1 MIAPTSTLIQLN
13 DHYFL
18 SWLEVV
24 KHKKLIMR
32 NQKCYIEMSSSE
44 YSTFL
49 DEYSEI
55 KPVLKQI
62 RARVKYLAQHTTC
75 SVNQAKK

>member
-1 MIAPTSTLIQLN
+1 MITPTSTLIQLN

-24 KHKKLIMR
+24 KHKKLIIK

-62 RARVKYLAQHTTC
+62 RARVKYLAQHTTIGGKT
-75 SVNQAKK
+75 SKK